1 MAPTLS
7 APHYHPRVI
16 RLLFLV
22 PVLLA
27 LLGCDRAPPASPSPP
42 GPRLVILSP
51 ALAIIMR
58 DLRTDRRIV
67 GRHAWDMILDK
78 SIPVCG
84 DQAGIDYEALLTA
97 RPTHILIE
105 WGQREL
111 PQRLTTLAG
120 QNGWRISNHAL
131 LTLADI
137 RETTHR
143 LYDDFVLARALDAP
157 PAQPPPPWEESR
169 LALEMARAW
178 SPRAGDAGRAIA
190 ASGRILLLETV
201 NPAHALGPGSF
212 HHQLINAIGGR
223 PIPDSGSPYIEMDAE
238 DVLHLAPDAI
248 ILIEPRNP
256 ESPIRDDPYTWE
268 ELSSK
273 LGPLARLDI
282 PAVKNRRIAISD
294 DPLALTPS
302 TAMIRLAD
310 DFAHLLEGWGAAPN
324 PGQ

>member
-1 MAPTLS
+1 ML
-7 APHYHPRVI
+7 
-16 RLLFLV
+16 RL
-22 PVLLA
+22 VLIIPLLLT
-27 LLGCDRAPPASPSPP
+27 LLGCDRTPAAPAPS
-42 GPRLVILSP
+42 GPRLVVLSP
-51 ALAIIMR
+51 ALAIILR
-58 DLRTDRRIV
+58 DLHADAPIV
-67 GRHAWDMILDK
+67 GRHAWDMVLDK
-78 SIPVCG
+78 SIPACG

-97 RPTHILIE
+97 RPTHILLE

-111 PQRLTTLAG
+111 PQRLTSLAAKHHWQVSNYTLL
-120 QNGWRISNHAL
+120 SL
-131 LTLADI
+131 DEI

-143 LYDDFVLARALDAP
+143 LYDEFIYHKPLMAAVTA
-157 PAQPPPPWEESR
+157 PPWERSP

-178 SPRAGDAGRAIA
+178 SPREGDAGNAIA
-190 ASGRILLLETV
+190 AAGRILILETV

-212 HHQLINAIGGR
+212 HHQIIRAIGGH
-223 PIPDSGSPYIEMDAE
+223 PIPDAGSPYIEMDAE

-256 ESPIRDDPYTWE
+256 DSPIRDDPLTWE
-268 ELSSK
+268 ELSTK

-282 PAVKNRRIAISD
+282 PAVKNRRIAVID

-310 DFAHLLEGWGAAPN
+310 DFARLLESWGAAPK